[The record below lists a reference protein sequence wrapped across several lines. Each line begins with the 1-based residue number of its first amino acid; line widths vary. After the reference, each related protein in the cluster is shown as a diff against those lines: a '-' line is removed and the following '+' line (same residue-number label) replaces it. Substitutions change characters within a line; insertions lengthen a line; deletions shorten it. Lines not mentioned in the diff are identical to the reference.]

1 MRHAIPLR
9 PPTVRANL
17 HEQMKNDPT
26 PLPRATK
33 PDLDRSSV
41 DDAWRWHVTAPDEPA
56 GLAGVFR
63 QCDRVL
69 ECTTAGTSMGATL
82 PPGSRIRFR
91 CGPNEPRLGDVVVLV
106 FGQADLLAHRVVGA
120 GRGPRAREYLLTRG
134 DGSVLCDQ
142 PIQRAAVL
150 GIVLDTATDAG
161 WRSLAPPRS
170 SGFGRRLTATLH
182 RWAMLAALELDVRIA
197 VQLAVA
203 SYWLLDRLRAV
214 RQRTHR

>member
-1 MRHAIPLR
+1 LR
-9 PPTVRANL
+9 RPTVRTNL
-17 HEQMKNDPT
+17 HEQMMNDPT
-26 PLPRATK
+26 PPSWATK
-33 PDLDRSSV
+33 PVLDRSAV
-41 DDAWRWHVTAPDEPA
+41 EDAWRWHVMAPDEPA
-56 GLAGVFR
+56 GLASVLR

-120 GRGPRAREYLLTRG
+120 GRGPRSRAYLITRG

-150 GIVLDTATDAG
+150 GIVLDRATDAG
-161 WRSLAPPRS
+161 WRCLDPPRS
-170 SGFGRRLTATLH
+170 SGLGRRLTAALH
-182 RWAMLAALELDVRIA
+182 RRAMLAAMEIDVR
-197 VQLAVA
+197 LAVRLAAA
-203 SYWLLDRLRAV
+203 SYWLLERLRAV
-214 RQRTHR
+214 RHRMNR